1 MEYQQKLSTMTSR
14 KTVAWQPSCFVKT
27 AELNNMTR
35 EITDSSY
42 RRIQKRVELL
52 NLHGLQLVAK
62 INKNM

>member
-1 MEYQQKLSTMTSR
+1 M
-14 KTVAWQPSCFVKT
+14 ACQPSCFVKN

-52 NLHGLQLVAK
+52 NLLGLQLVAK
-62 INKNM
+62 MNKNT